1 MPPSLLPMADFM
13 RRFHFTIA
21 LAATL
26 IGCTSPQQA
35 SQMGSKTIAKSVKAI
50 AVKKEN
56 PQRNANPHTKIAKPT
71 ITAKIGTPLHPDN
84 KPNAKLKNSNA
95 TKIEIPQSSQSD
107 DKSNAESK
115 NSNATKIE
123 TPQPSQ
129 SNGKSSD
136 EENMKSITAK
146 TETSQSSQ
154 LDDGS
159 VIKKAKV
166 TIAAKMENRAS
177 VEFRQM
183 KRAERKNA
191 VGKSIDSICGYVR
204 GKTASGEETGDR
216 PFLYLVQ
223 EDEAYIGGYSIA
235 TSPHHNICN

>member
-1 MPPSLLPMADFM
+1 
-13 RRFHFTIA
+13 
-21 LAATL
+21 
-26 IGCTSPQQA
+26 
-35 SQMGSKTIAKSVKAI
+35 MGSKTIAKSVKAI

-56 PQRNANPHTKIAKPT
+56 PQRNANPRTKIAKPT
-71 ITAKIGTPLHPDN
+71 ITAKIETPQHPDD
-84 KPNAKLKNSNA
+84 KPKAKLKKSIA
-95 TKIEIPQSSQSD
+95 TKIETPQSSQSD

-115 NSNATKIE
+115 NSIATKIE

-129 SNGKSSD
+129 SNGKPSD

-166 TIAAKMENRAS
+166 TIAAKMENPAS
-177 VEFRQM
+177 VAFRQM

-223 EDEAYIGGYSIA
+223 EDEAYIGAYYIA